1 MNPKCKQYLLKKFL
15 IRIDYEQVS
24 EIDIDKAI
32 QSVRKHFF
40 EDEYKLYQN
49 MVPITSLK
57 PEEISTPNDLNNIQ
71 AVNLIN
77 ESVKEYQFIKLRE
90 TIKFSNKWL
99 IIEELVD
106 NDYKGSLYYKKN
118 IAMLM
123 GALYAENPFMTIR
136 RIGLRKI
143 DSLTFKNIANM
154 GRYFDVKVFNQNDSM
169 NKYKGFGN
177 VFNSSNSRISISSEE
192 KACRANIIT
201 DIQTGEYQNADT
213 GENGQA
219 VQAVLDI
226 DMYKDTFDDIEYD
239 VDKFVNYIISIYK
252 LLNTESYA
260 IYKSALTEQ
269 FYNELLT
276 GTVKDPDILGGVLDV
291 QNCD

>member
-1 MNPKCKQYLLKKFL
+1 MNQKCKQYLLKKIL

-32 QSVRKHFF
+32 QSVRKQFF
-40 EDEYKLYQN
+40 EDGYKLYQN

-57 PEEISTPNDLNNIQ
+57 PEGISTPNELNNIQ

-106 NDYKGSLYYKKN
+106 NDYKGSLFYIKN

-123 GALYAENPFMTIR
+123 GALYAENPFMMIK
-136 RIGLRKI
+136 RIGLRKM
-143 DSLTFKNIANM
+143 DSLTFKNISNI
-154 GRYFDVKVFNQNDSM
+154 GKYFDVKVFNQNESID
-169 NKYKGFGN
+169 KYKGFGK
-177 VFNSSNSRISISSEE
+177 VFDSSNSRISIISEE

-201 DIQTGEYQNADT
+201 DIQTGEYQNIET
-213 GENGQA
+213 GESGQA

-226 DMYKDTFDDIEYD
+226 DMYKDSFDDDEYD
-239 VDKFVNYIISIYK
+239 VEKFVNYITSIYK

-269 FYNELLT
+269 FYNNLLA
-276 GTVKDPDILGGVLDV
+276 GTVSDADILGGVFDV